1 MHPREPA
8 QPGDPR
14 IGHGE
19 IWHEH
24 LSDHPEIKR
33 IPLIV
38 PIVFTQPAARNT
50 PTLLSEILDVPPH
63 LRAVFPSPI
72 EVKVLVDDLSGSV
85 LDDPEADPV
94 TLAFVELARAFLYA
108 HGNPASLTKERLA
121 ELAPLFDVVLGQKEP
136 LATNDVRALLTYV
149 LSVFAEGSP
158 VRGLVQR
165 AIRGRPREMFV
176 SIADSLVAKGRKAG
190 LSEGRKAG
198 LSEGRKAGLSE
209 GRQAGLARAVLRLL
223 EHRFSSVPRAVRKR
237 VSSSLDE
244 QELLTWFDRAVA
256 ASSVED
262 IFDADE

>member
-165 AIRGRPREMFV
+165 AIRGRPREMFE

-190 LSEGRKAG
+190 LSEC
-198 LSEGRKAGLSE
+198 RKAGLSE